1 MMMLLVGS
9 GLARPG
15 PTRNPAECIMG
26 LAIDLNCDMGESF
39 GAWKMGQDEDILPYV
54 TSANIACGFHAGD
67 AATMRKTVAAA
78 LRHGVALGA
87 HPGLPDLVGFGRRNM
102 DISAQDVYDIV
113 VIQVGAL
120 AAVAASQGGR
130 LHHVKAHGALY
141 NMAARNGD
149 LATAIAKAVHDI
161 DSTLLLYALA
171 GSAQVKAAEDMG
183 LAVAQEVFADRSYQ
197 SDGSLTPRKQA
208 GAMIEDPAI
217 SIKQV
222 LRMVQEGKVATQQGS
237 DVNVRADTLCIHG
250 DQPDAVVFA
259 QAIRKAL
266 GENSVQVRAI

>member
-1 MMMLLVGS
+1 
-9 GLARPG
+9 
-15 PTRNPAECIMG
+15 
-26 LAIDLNCDMGESF
+26 
-39 GAWKMGQDEDILPYV
+39 
-54 TSANIACGFHAGD
+54 
-67 AATMRKTVAAA
+67 MRKTVAAA

-102 DISAQDVYDIV
+102 DVSAQDVYDIV
-113 VIQVGAL
+113 IIQVGAL
-120 AAVAASQGGR
+120 AAVAASQGGK

-141 NMAARNGD
+141 NMAARNGE

-171 GSAQVKAAEDMG
+171 GSVQVKAAEDMG

-266 GENSVQVRAI
+266 GENGVQVRAI

>member
-1 MMMLLVGS
+1 
-9 GLARPG
+9 
-15 PTRNPAECIMG
+15 MG

-102 DISAQDVYDIV
+102 DVSAQDVYDIV
-113 VIQVGAL
+113 IIQVGAL
-120 AAVAASQGGR
+120 AAVAASQGGK

-141 NMAARNGD
+141 NMAARNGE
-149 LATAIAKAVHDI
+149 LATAIAKAVHDV

-171 GSAQVKAAEDMG
+171 GSVQVKAAEDMG

-266 GENSVQVRAI
+266 GENGVQVRAI